1 MIIRYATAG
10 GETKTIVFDAT
21 LREVHTAAG
30 TVTEHAV
37 EKGGKVSD
45 HFRPSQKRVSIEAV
59 ISNTPIK
66 PVGGKTGEVRAVN
79 LDVKDSHVVA
89 PGVRLPNRRSQGAQV
104 LQFSQQFDRVKDV
117 LAELNAIAEAG
128 TLIEIVNGIV
138 DYQDMVIV
146 SLSAPREAASGSTI
160 TVTIDAVHI
169 RFVETST
176 VDAPA
181 PRKQNKRTK
190 RGNKGTKE
198 IKPEEKKKRESAF
211 HAGKD
216 WALGQIGLR

>member
-104 LQFSQQFDRVKDV
+104 LQFSQQFD
-117 LAELNAIAEAG
+117 
-128 TLIEIVNGIV
+128 
-138 DYQDMVIV
+138 YQDMVIV